1 MPNAVNVTLT
11 ADIGKNVTR
20 GFWLDK
26 MINKSLSNANATLNA
41 TKAAAENS
49 TPGGNKAGP

>member
-1 MPNAVNVTLT
+1 VPNAVNVTLL
-11 ADIGKNVTR
+11 ADVGKNVTK